1 MTKNKGPEKKD
12 LLKGRKKDQCCNVQK
27 KKGPVLQC
35 SEEKRSSVAM
45 FTASTSIKS
54 QRERRPLE
62 GLAGLFCSPEKRE
75 VQRRGL
81 YYIETPG
88 AMQRNNAEVT
98 IIQRL
103 WCDKLLCTIVP
114 QLVHRAF

>member
-1 MTKNKGPEKKD
+1 MLD
-12 LLKGRKKDQCCNVQK
+12 LKQFLVDNGDIVQCCNVQK

-62 GLAGLFCSPEKRE
+62 GLAGLFCSPEKKRGAT
-75 VQRRGL
+75 QGSLLYRDPWCNATQQCRGL
-81 YYIETPG
+81 YYIETPVPC
-88 AMQRNNAEVT
+88 NA
-98 IIQRL
+98 RMKR
-103 WCDKLLCTIVP
+103 DMGGM
-114 QLVHRAF
+114 VHT